1 MFGKI
6 VKWEYE
12 LNYLQNA
19 FTKRIVNKVLK
30 IGHKPADVPLDE
42 EARIEDIKILRIL
55 EDNIESSKRFS
66 SFPKLAA
73 TLTDCDKAAI
83 NIVSEKSQHCK
94 VNFGMSTIENMAMKE
109 IPRELSVC
117 AHVLNNDSKPLMIDD
132 LTKDQRTKHV
142 FELNNSLLNKT
153 FPKFYAG
160 SPIITSNG
168 FTLGSFCVFNSKPK
182 TLNHSKLEGLRMLAD
197 QFITLYESTKEGYEV
212 ETPTEKAPSEKING
226 EYYSSASVLFCD
238 FSGFTNK
245 TEKLQP
251 GELVEILDMFFTGF
265 DKIIERF
272 SLKKVKTIGDAY
284 MAVGGI
290 PDLNSNHAERVVLAS
305 KEIIN
310 FVTGINFQQEAI
322 GNESWYVRIG
332 IHSGPVIAGN
342 TSSNFDIWGDT
353 VNIASRLES
362 SGEVMKINISEE
374 VKKLLPS
381 SFNISNQ
388 KTVHLKN
395 KGDFEI
401 YSIDI

>member
-1 MFGKI
+1 MKFLQKAFNKHLVIKI
-6 VKWEYE
+6 TE
-12 LNYLQNA
+12 L
-19 FTKRIVNKVLK
+19 
-30 IGHKPADVPLDE
+30 GHKPAPKPENE
-42 EARIEDIKILRIL
+42 ESRLKDIKDLKII
-55 EDNIESSKRFS
+55 EENIDKSKRFS
-66 SFPKLAA
+66 SFPRLAA
-73 TLTDCDKAAI
+73 ALTECDKAAI
-83 NIVSEKSQHCK
+83 NIVDDTVQHCK
-94 VNFGMSTIENMAMKE
+94 VNYGMDVVENMMMKE
-109 IPRELSVC
+109 IPRELSIC
-117 AHVLNNDSKPLMIDD
+117 AHVLNNASKPLVIND
-132 LTKDQRTKHV
+132 LTKDSRTKHV
-142 FELNNSLLNKT
+142 FELDNPIINKS

-168 FTLGSFCVFNSKPK
+168 YILGSFCVFNSEPK
-182 TLNHSKLEGLRMLAD
+182 LLDNSKIEGLRMLAD
-197 QFITLYESTKEGYEV
+197 QFIDLYESTKDEYKKGIKSNHTNE
-212 ETPTEKAPSEKING
+212 EKVSG
-226 EYYSSASVLFCD
+226 EYFSSSTVLFCD
-238 FSGFTNK
+238 FVGFTKK
-245 TEKLQP
+245 TEKMQP
-251 GELVEILDMFFTGF
+251 GELVEILDTFFNGF

-272 SLKKVKTIGDAY
+272 ELKKVKTIGDAY

-322 GNESWYVRIG
+322 GNESWHVRIG

-401 YSIDI
+401 YSIDF

>member
-1 MFGKI
+1 MKF
-6 VKWEYE
+6 
-12 LNYLQNA
+12 LQKA
-19 FTKRIVNKVLK
+19 FNKHLVNKITEL
-30 IGHKPADVPLDE
+30 GHKPAPKPENE
-42 EARIEDIKILRIL
+42 ESRLKDIKDLKII
-55 EDNIESSKRFS
+55 EENIDKSKRFS
-66 SFPKLAA
+66 SFPRLAA
-73 TLTDCDKAAI
+73 ALTDCDKAAI
-83 NIVSEKSQHCK
+83 NIVDDTVQHCK
-94 VNFGMSTIENMAMKE
+94 VNYGMDVVENMMMKE
-109 IPRELSVC
+109 IPRELSIC
-117 AHVLNNDSKPLMIDD
+117 AHVLNNASKPLVIND
-132 LTKDQRTKHV
+132 LTKDSRTKHV
-142 FELNNSLLNKT
+142 FELDNPIINKS

-168 FTLGSFCVFNSKPK
+168 YILGSFCVFNSEPK
-182 TLNHSKLEGLRMLAD
+182 LLDNSKVEGLRMLAD
-197 QFITLYESTKEGYEV
+197 QFIDLYESTKDEYKKGVKSNHTKE
-212 ETPTEKAPSEKING
+212 EKVSG
-226 EYYSSASVLFCD
+226 EYFSSSTVLFCD
-238 FSGFTNK
+238 FVGFTKK
-245 TEKLQP
+245 TENMQP
-251 GELVEILDMFFTGF
+251 GELVEILDTFFNGF

-272 SLKKVKTIGDAY
+272 ELKKVKTIGDAY

-322 GNESWYVRIG
+322 GNESWHVRIG

>member
-1 MFGKI
+1 MKF
-6 VKWEYE
+6 
-12 LNYLQNA
+12 LQKA
-19 FTKRIVNKVLK
+19 FNKHLVNKITEL
-30 IGHKPADVPLDE
+30 GHKPAPKPENE
-42 EARIEDIKILRIL
+42 ESRLKDIKDLKII
-55 EDNIESSKRFS
+55 EENIDKSKRFS
-66 SFPKLAA
+66 SFPRLAA
-73 TLTDCDKAAI
+73 ALTECDKAAI
-83 NIVSEKSQHCK
+83 NIVDDTVQHCK
-94 VNFGMSTIENMAMKE
+94 VNYGMDVVENMMMKE
-109 IPRELSVC
+109 IPRELSIC
-117 AHVLNNDSKPLMIDD
+117 AHVLNNASKPLVIND
-132 LTKDQRTKHV
+132 LTKDSRTKHV
-142 FELNNSLLNKT
+142 FELDNPIINKS

-168 FTLGSFCVFNSKPK
+168 YILGSFCVFNSEPK
-182 TLNHSKLEGLRMLAD
+182 LLDNSKIEGLRMLAD
-197 QFITLYESTKEGYEV
+197 QFIDLYESTKDEYKKGIKSNHTKE
-212 ETPTEKAPSEKING
+212 EKVSG
-226 EYYSSASVLFCD
+226 EYFSSSTVLFCD
-238 FSGFTNK
+238 FVGFTKK
-245 TEKLQP
+245 TEKMQP
-251 GELVEILDMFFTGF
+251 GELVEILDTFFNGF

-272 SLKKVKTIGDAY
+272 ELKKVKTIGDAY

-401 YSIDI
+401 YSIDF